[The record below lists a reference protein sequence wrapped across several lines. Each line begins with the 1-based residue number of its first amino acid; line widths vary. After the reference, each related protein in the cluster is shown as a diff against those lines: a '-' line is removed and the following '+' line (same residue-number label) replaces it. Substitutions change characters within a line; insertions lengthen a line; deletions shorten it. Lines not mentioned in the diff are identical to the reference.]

1 LKIEYSK
8 KLKKFLIKKYK
19 NHMIKNILKNNKY
32 IYLFYKRYLFPYFF
46 KQEKEIL
53 FLRNFEFKTTVD
65 IGANVGTYTAEL
77 QRNSK
82 NVICFEPLKKNIH
95 YLRYLLKKNVKI
107 YDYALSN
114 KNKFEYIYIPKVNFN
129 YDYALATLNYKNIIK
144 FKEFKRIKIK
154 LKKFD
159 KLFSNTYSFKD
170 IDFIKIDV
178 EGHELEVLKGMSK
191 FLKKSKP
198 IFLIEIEKGH
208 NKNFNKVFS
217 FFIKKKYKTYILKEK
232 NNLNNINK
240 KKFNKIINDKTYN
253 NFFFI
258 SDL

>member
-1 LKIEYSK
+1 
-8 KLKKFLIKKYK
+8 
-19 NHMIKNILKNNKY
+19 MIKSILKNNKY
-32 IYLFYKRYLFPYFF
+32 IYFFYRRYFFPYFI

-53 FLRNFEFKTTVD
+53 FLRDFEFKTSVD
-65 IGANVGTYTAEL
+65 IGANVGTYTVEL
-77 QRNSK
+77 QKNSRK
-82 NVICFEPLKKNIH
+82 VICIEPLKENI
-95 YLRYLLKKNVKI
+95 RYLKHLIKKNVKI
-107 YDYALSN
+107 YNCGVSN
-114 KNKFEYIYIPKVNFN
+114 KNKSEYIYVPKFNFN
-129 YDYALATLNYKNIIK
+129 FENALATLNYKNINTFKQIK
-144 FKEFKRIKIK
+144 RVKIK

-159 KLFSNTYSFKD
+159 QIVSNLSAIKD

-198 IFLIEIEKGH
+198 IFLIEIEKNH

-217 FFIKKKYKTYILKEK
+217 FLMKKKYKTYILKEK

-240 KKFNKIINDKTYN
+240 KEFNKIIYDKTYN

>member
-1 LKIEYSK
+1 
-8 KLKKFLIKKYK
+8 
-19 NHMIKNILKNNKY
+19 MIKSFLKNNKY
-32 IYLFYKRYLFPYFF
+32 IYFFYRRYLFPYFF

-65 IGANVGTYTAEL
+65 IGANVGTYTTEL
-77 QRNSK
+77 QKNSK
-82 NVICFEPLKKNIH
+82 NVICLEPLKKNI
-95 YLRYLLKKNVKI
+95 RYLKYLIKKNVKI
-107 YDYALSN
+107 YNYALSN

-178 EGHELEVLKGMSK
+178 EGHELEVLKGMHK

-198 IFLIEIEKGH
+198 IFLIEIEKRH
-208 NKNFNKVFS
+208 NVSFDKVFS
-217 FFIKKKYKTYILKEK
+217 FFTEKNYKSYILKK
-232 NNLNNINK
+232 KQNLVYINK
-240 KKFNKIINDKTYN
+240 IEFNKIINNQTYN

-258 SDL
+258 SDF